1 MDAGTDGAPDT
12 AQGTWR
18 TLESGIPVQAEGDR
32 LVRVADLGPDQ
43 VVEVQTSEHGTIA
56 VGMADGR
63 PFATGNI
70 CRHQAAKLGRGQVRD
85 GCLECPWH
93 RARYDVRTG
102 KMVQGPQGRIFGFPP
117 YSWGIQLWANTLVR
131 LRTFD
136 VRVEDGWI
144 VLA

>member
-1 MDAGTDGAPDT
+1 MSQDD
-12 AQGTWR
+12 AQGTIR
-18 TLESGIPVQAEGDR
+18 TVRSGIPIQAQGDR
-32 LVRVADLGPDQ
+32 LVRLEDLGDDR
-43 VVEVQTSEHGTIA
+43 VVEVQTAEHGTIA
-56 VGMADGR
+56 VGMAGGQ

-102 KMVQGPQGRIFGFPP
+102 RMVSGPKGRIFGFPP
-117 YSWGIQLWANTLVR
+117 YSKGIELWANHLAR

-136 VRVEDGWI
+136 VELLDGWI
-144 VLA
+144 VLRG